1 MFLGLTQL
9 AIGNYYNNKN
19 LGDIST
25 IKPSENGYIFEMY
38 DKKRYFAE
46 VTQLDILIGSGDIIF
61 VKGVTELC

>member
-9 AIGNYYNNKN
+9 AIGDYHNNEK

-46 VTQLDILIGSGDIIF
+46 VTQLDILIGSGDIIY
-61 VKGVTELC
+61 VKGVIKL

>member
-9 AIGNYYNNKN
+9 AIGDYYNNKN

-25 IKPSENGYIFEMY
+25 IKPSGNGYIFEMY

-46 VTQLDILIGSGDIIF
+46 VTQLDILIGSGDTIF

>member
-9 AIGNYYNNKN
+9 AIGDYYNNEN

-46 VTQLDILIGSGDIIF
+46 VTQLDVLLGSGDIIL
-61 VKGVTELC
+61 VKGVMEL